1 MAQKTILLV
10 EDDLDVAE
18 SLLDLIVGW
27 GYRCQHAVSFS
38 EAITKLNNQTFDL
51 IILDVVLKNMS
62 GLRAIDIVRQEG
74 HPNKSTPILL
84 HSANLD
90 VGALKTYAGD
100 ISEALVK
107 PVPLK
112 ILKEKVAQWVDQKH
126 IRSEAAA
133 RRQLSVVIYSQDM
146 VYAQD
151 LARKM
156 GTGTFKTAVASDYDE
171 LRQQLEA
178 QKVDCILVDAKAD
191 TSAIQKLS
199 DLPKTT
205 SILPL
210 ERPSEIPAF
219 MKTLAQQL
227 GYHGPLT

>member
-27 GYRCQHAVSFS
+27 GYRCQHAVTFS
-38 EAITKLNNQTFDL
+38 EAVTKLNNQTFDL

-74 HPNKSTPILL
+74 HPNKNTPILL

-90 VGALKTYAGD
+90 VGALKTYAND
-100 ISEALVK
+100 ISEAMVK

-112 ILKEKVAQWVDQKH
+112 TLKEKVSQWVNQKH
-126 IRSEAAA
+126 VRSEAA
-133 RRQLSVVIYSQDM
+133 RRQLSVLIYSQDM

-151 LARKM
+151 LAKKM
-156 GTGTFKTAVASDYDE
+156 GTGTFKTAVVSDYSE
-171 LRQQLEA
+171 IRQQLDS
-178 QKVDCILVDAKAD
+178 QKIDCILVDAQAD
-191 TSAIQKLS
+191 KSVIQKLS

-210 ERPSEIPAF
+210 ERPDEIPAF
-219 MKTLAQQL
+219 MKTLAHQL

>member
-38 EAITKLNNQTFDL
+38 EAVTKLNNQTFDL

-74 HPNKSTPILL
+74 HPNKNTPILL

-90 VGALKTYAGD
+90 VGALKTYAND
-100 ISEALVK
+100 ISEAMVK

-112 ILKEKVAQWVDQKH
+112 TLKEKVSQWVNQKH
-126 IRSEAAA
+126 VRSEAA
-133 RRQLSVVIYSQDM
+133 RRQLSVLIYSQDM

-151 LARKM
+151 LAKKM
-156 GTGTFKTAVASDYDE
+156 GTGTFKTAVASDYSE
-171 LRQQLEA
+171 IRQQLDS
-178 QKVDCILVDAKAD
+178 QKIDCILVDAQAD
-191 TSAIQKLS
+191 KSVIQKLG

-210 ERPSEIPAF
+210 ERPNEIPAF
-219 MKTLAQQL
+219 MKTLAHQL